1 MNAQFIGRA
10 SAWIRTSTALGK
22 LRRVVGPCVARLTH
36 SVQRRFGRVPAPSA
50 VTARAVCAIDLAT
63 GAEILAENTWLTTPP
78 ASLTKLAT
86 SILLARESEGR
97 WHEQVEVRA
106 EDLCSGSTMGLAA
119 GDVITRNDLLYGM
132 LLASGNDAALVAARL
147 VGPRWLDK
155 INALA
160 GELGMARTRFLT
172 ADGRDTRWQFS
183 TARDLASLAAGAFR
197 VTPIRLA
204 AGTSRYEVRVGGPNE
219 RILTLASTVRMLGEP
234 HVIAG
239 KTGST
244 PRARGCLA
252 LLIEKSGKEAVL
264 VLMGAVVA
272 FDDLGTVIETS
283 DRRYDDARGVI
294 RSL

>member
-1 MNAQFIGRA
+1 MSTRNVPYAFP
-10 SAWIRTSTALGK
+10 IRSALGK
-22 LRRVVGPCVARLTH
+22 LRRIGEPCVARLAH
-36 SVQRRFGRVPAPSA
+36 SVERRFGRVPAPPA
-50 VTARAVCAIDLAT
+50 VTARAVCAVDVAT
-63 GAEILAENTWLTTPP
+63 GAEILAKNTWLTTPP

-86 SILLARESEGR
+86 SILLARASEGR

-119 GDVITRNDLLYGM
+119 GDVITRHDLLHGII
-132 LLASGNDAALVAARL
+132 LSSGNDAALVAARL
-147 VGPRWLDK
+147 VGPRWLDE

-172 ADGRDTRWQFS
+172 ADGRDTRSQFS
-183 TARDLASLAAGAFR
+183 TARDLASLTAGAFR
-197 VTPIRLA
+197 VTSIRLA

-234 HVIAG
+234 HVVAG

-244 PRARGCLA
+244 PWARGCLA
-252 LLIEKSGKEAVL
+252 LLVEKSGKEMVL
-264 VLMGAVVA
+264 VVMGAVVA
-272 FDDLGTVIETS
+272 FDDLGKVIETS